1 MDNNKSKME
10 IIMKKIVLI
19 SMLGLLLFGC
29 GQAQQDIKEDI
40 QIEEAEQSDAANK
53 DNVENQNNTDESDID
68 EKSNQKETN
77 DDIESDQKQN
87 TGEEQKETKNNDFT
101 FADVSDI
108 EFAFSSGA
116 GGWSTYLYIE
126 EDGRFYGNFHDSD
139 MGCTGEGYPGGTI
152 YYCDFSGKFTNP
164 VKIDDDT
171 YQFEIESLKCEKEE
185 GEEEIIDEILYIY
198 SYPYGMDD
206 ADKLY
211 MYLPGKDTKD
221 FSEELQMWLFL
232 TDNEKELPFYALYN
246 ENPEYGFVGYQYEA
260 ESVYDKIMEDLE
272 KVKEETDEHEESLK
286 SGLLSQIEM
295 NQTSQTIFT
304 CWDNELNSIWNDI
317 KLYLPEEEYNQVLSE
332 QREWIQKKDAKA
344 EADAADCEG
353 GSLYPT
359 IYYGSEAESTRE
371 RCYELV
377 EYLKDY

>member
-1 MDNNKSKME
+1 
-10 IIMKKIVLI
+10 MKKIVLI

-40 QIEEAEQSDAANK
+40 QTEETGQSDAANK

-68 EKSNQKETN
+68 VKSNQEAN
-77 DDIESDQKQN
+77 DEIADDMESDQKQN
-87 TGEEQKETKNNDFT
+87 MDEEQKETKNSDFT

-108 EFAFSSGA
+108 EFTFASGA

-126 EDGRFYGNFHDSD
+126 EDGTFYGNFHDSD

-164 VKIDDDT
+164 VKIDDYS

-198 SYPYGMDD
+198 SYPYGLDD

-232 TDNEKELPFYALYN
+232 MDNEKELPFYALYN
-246 ENPEYGFVGYQYEA
+246 ENPECGFVGYQYEA

-353 GSLYPT
+353 GSLYPS

-371 RCYELV
+371 RCYELA

>member
-1 MDNNKSKME
+1 
-10 IIMKKIVLI
+10 MKKIVLI

-40 QIEEAEQSDAANK
+40 QTEETGQSDAANK

-68 EKSNQKETN
+68 VKSNQEAN
-77 DDIESDQKQN
+77 DEIADDMESDQKQN
-87 TGEEQKETKNNDFT
+87 MDEEQKETKNSDFT

-108 EFAFSSGA
+108 EFTFASGA

-126 EDGRFYGNFHDSD
+126 EDGTFYGNFHDSD

-164 VKIDDDT
+164 VKIDDYS

-185 GEEEIIDEILYIY
+185 GEEEIIDERLYIY
-198 SYPYGMDD
+198 SYPYGLDD

-221 FSEELQMWLFL
+221 FSEELKMWLFL
-232 TDNEKELPFYALYN
+232 TDDEKELPFYAIYN

-371 RCYELV
+371 RCYELA

>member
-1 MDNNKSKME
+1 
-10 IIMKKIVLI
+10 MKKIVLI

-40 QIEEAEQSDAANK
+40 QTEETEQSDAANK

-68 EKSNQKETN
+68 VKSNQEVN
-77 DDIESDQKQN
+77 DEIADDMESDQKQN
-87 TGEEQKETKNNDFT
+87 MDEEQKEIKNSDFA
-101 FADVSDI
+101 FVDVSDI
-108 EFAFSSGA
+108 EFTFASGA

-126 EDGRFYGNFHDSD
+126 EDGTFYGNFHDSD

-164 VKIDDDT
+164 VKIDDYS

-185 GEEEIIDEILYIY
+185 GEEEIIDERLYIY
-198 SYPYGMDD
+198 SYSYGLDD

-221 FSEELQMWLFL
+221 FSEELKMWLFL
-232 TDNEKELPFYALYN
+232 TDDEKELPFYAIYN
-246 ENPEYGFVGYQYEA
+246 ENPEYGFVGYQYES

-371 RCYELV
+371 RCYELA

>member
-1 MDNNKSKME
+1 
-10 IIMKKIVLI
+10 MKKIVLI

-29 GQAQQDIKEDI
+29 GQAQQNIKEDI
-40 QIEEAEQSDAANK
+40 QTEEIGQSDAANK

-68 EKSNQKETN
+68 VKSNQEAN
-77 DDIESDQKQN
+77 DEIADDMESDQKQN
-87 TGEEQKETKNNDFT
+87 MDEEQKEIKNSDFA
-101 FADVSDI
+101 FDDVSDI
-108 EFAFSSGA
+108 EFTFASGA

-126 EDGRFYGNFHDSD
+126 EDGTFYGNFHDSD

-164 VKIDDDT
+164 VKIDDYS

-185 GEEEIIDEILYIY
+185 GEEEIIDERLYIY
-198 SYPYGMDD
+198 SYPYGLDD

-232 TDNEKELPFYALYN
+232 TDDENELPFYAIYN
-246 ENPEYGFVGYQYEA
+246 ENSEYGFVGYQYES

-272 KVKEETDEHEESLK
+272 KVKEETDEYEESLK
-286 SGLLSQIEM
+286 SGILSQIEM

-353 GSLYPT
+353 GSLYPS

-371 RCYELV
+371 RCYELA

>member
-1 MDNNKSKME
+1 
-10 IIMKKIVLI
+10 MKKIVLI

-40 QIEEAEQSDAANK
+40 QTEETEQSDAANK

-68 EKSNQKETN
+68 VKSNQEAN
-77 DDIESDQKQN
+77 DEIADDMESDQKQN
-87 TGEEQKETKNNDFT
+87 MDEEQKEIKNSDFA
-101 FADVSDI
+101 FDDVSDI
-108 EFAFSSGA
+108 EFTFASGA

-126 EDGRFYGNFHDSD
+126 EDGTFYGNFHDSD

-164 VKIDDDT
+164 VKIDDYS

-185 GEEEIIDEILYIY
+185 GEEEIIDERLYIY
-198 SYPYGMDD
+198 SYPYGLDD

-211 MYLPGKDTKD
+211 MYLSGKDTKD
-221 FSEELQMWLFL
+221 FSEELKMWLFL
-232 TDNEKELPFYALYN
+232 TDDEKELPFYAIYN
-246 ENPEYGFVGYQYEA
+246 ENPEYGFVGYQYES

-304 CWDNELNSIWNDI
+304 CWDDELNNIWYNI
-317 KLYLPEEEYNQVLSE
+317 KAFLPEEEYNQVLSE

-371 RCYELV
+371 RCYELA

>member
-1 MDNNKSKME
+1 
-10 IIMKKIVLI
+10 MKKIVLI

-29 GQAQQDIKEDI
+29 GQAQQNIKEDI
-40 QIEEAEQSDAANK
+40 QTEETGQSDAANK

-68 EKSNQKETN
+68 VKSNQEAN
-77 DDIESDQKQN
+77 DEIADDMESDQKQN
-87 TGEEQKETKNNDFT
+87 MDEEQKEIKNSDFA
-101 FADVSDI
+101 FDDVSDI
-108 EFAFSSGA
+108 EFTFASGA

-126 EDGRFYGNFHDSD
+126 EDGTFYGNFHDSD

-164 VKIDDDT
+164 VKIDDYS

-185 GEEEIIDEILYIY
+185 GEEEIIDERLYIY
-198 SYPYGMDD
+198 SYPYGLDD

-272 KVKEETDEHEESLK
+272 KVKEETDEYEESLK
-286 SGLLSQIEM
+286 SGILSQIEM

-371 RCYELV
+371 RCYELA

>member
-1 MDNNKSKME
+1 
-10 IIMKKIVLI
+10 MKKIVLI

-40 QIEEAEQSDAANK
+40 QTEETGQSDAANK

-68 EKSNQKETN
+68 VKSNQEAN
-77 DDIESDQKQN
+77 DEIADDMESDQKQN
-87 TGEEQKETKNNDFT
+87 MDEEQKETKNSDFT

-108 EFAFSSGA
+108 EFTFASGA

-126 EDGRFYGNFHDSD
+126 EDGTFYGNFHDSD

-164 VKIDDDT
+164 VKIDDYS

-185 GEEEIIDEILYIY
+185 GEEEIIDERLYIY
-198 SYPYGMDD
+198 SYPYGLDD

-221 FSEELQMWLFL
+221 FSEELKMWLFL
-232 TDNEKELPFYALYN
+232 TDDEKELPFYAIYN
-246 ENPEYGFVGYQYEA
+246 ENPEYGFVGYQYES

-371 RCYELV
+371 RCYELA

>member
-1 MDNNKSKME
+1 
-10 IIMKKIVLI
+10 MKKIVLI

-40 QIEEAEQSDAANK
+40 QTEETEQSDAANK

-68 EKSNQKETN
+68 VKSNQEAN
-77 DDIESDQKQN
+77 DEIADDMESDQKQN
-87 TGEEQKETKNNDFT
+87 MDEEQKEIKNSDFA
-101 FADVSDI
+101 FVDVSDI
-108 EFAFSSGA
+108 EFTFASGA

-126 EDGRFYGNFHDSD
+126 EDGTFYGNFHDSD

-164 VKIDDDT
+164 VKIDDYS

-185 GEEEIIDEILYIY
+185 GEEEIIDERLYIY
-198 SYPYGMDD
+198 SYPYGLDD

-221 FSEELQMWLFL
+221 FSEELKMWLFL
-232 TDNEKELPFYALYN
+232 TDDEKELPFYAIYN

-371 RCYELV
+371 RCYELA

>member
-1 MDNNKSKME
+1 
-10 IIMKKIVLI
+10 MKKIVLI

-40 QIEEAEQSDAANK
+40 QTEETGQSDAANK

-68 EKSNQKETN
+68 VKSNQEAN
-77 DDIESDQKQN
+77 DEIADDMESNQKQN
-87 TGEEQKETKNNDFT
+87 MDEEQKEIKNSDFA
-101 FADVSDI
+101 FVDVSDI
-108 EFAFSSGA
+108 EFTFASGA

-126 EDGRFYGNFHDSD
+126 EDGTFYGNFHDSD

-164 VKIDDDT
+164 VKIDDYS

-185 GEEEIIDEILYIY
+185 GEEEIIDERLYIY
-198 SYPYGMDD
+198 SYPYGLDD

-221 FSEELQMWLFL
+221 FSEELKMWLFL
-232 TDNEKELPFYALYN
+232 TDDEKELPFYAIYN
-246 ENPEYGFVGYQYEA
+246 ENPEYGFVGYQYES

-371 RCYELV
+371 RCYELA

>member
-1 MDNNKSKME
+1 
-10 IIMKKIVLI
+10 MKKIVLI

-29 GQAQQDIKEDI
+29 GQAQQNIKEDI
-40 QIEEAEQSDAANK
+40 QTEEIGQSDAANK

-68 EKSNQKETN
+68 VKSNQEAN
-77 DDIESDQKQN
+77 DEIADDMESDQKQN
-87 TGEEQKETKNNDFT
+87 MDEEQKEIKNSDFA
-101 FADVSDI
+101 FDDVSDI
-108 EFAFSSGA
+108 EFTFASGA

-126 EDGRFYGNFHDSD
+126 EDGTFYGNFHDSD

-164 VKIDDDT
+164 VKIDDYS

-185 GEEEIIDEILYIY
+185 GEEEIIDERLYIY
-198 SYPYGMDD
+198 SYPYGLDD

-272 KVKEETDEHEESLK
+272 KVKEETDEYEESLK
-286 SGLLSQIEM
+286 SGILSQIEM

-371 RCYELV
+371 RCYELA

>member
-1 MDNNKSKME
+1 
-10 IIMKKIVLI
+10 MKKIVLI

-29 GQAQQDIKEDI
+29 GQAQQNIKEDI
-40 QIEEAEQSDAANK
+40 QTEEIGQSDAANK

-68 EKSNQKETN
+68 VKSNQEAN
-77 DDIESDQKQN
+77 DEIADDMESDQKQN
-87 TGEEQKETKNNDFT
+87 MDEEQKEIKNSDFA

-108 EFAFSSGA
+108 EFTFASGA

-126 EDGRFYGNFHDSD
+126 EDGTFYGNFHDSD

-164 VKIDDDT
+164 VKIDDYS

-232 TDNEKELPFYALYN
+232 TDDEKELPFYALYN

-260 ESVYDKIMEDLE
+260 ESVYDKIMENLE
-272 KVKEETDEHEESLK
+272 KVKEETDEYEESLK

-353 GSLYPT
+353 GSLYPS

-371 RCYELV
+371 RCYELA

>member
-1 MDNNKSKME
+1 
-10 IIMKKIVLI
+10 MKKLVLI

-40 QIEEAEQSDAANK
+40 QTEETEQSDAANK

-68 EKSNQKETN
+68 VKSNQEAN
-77 DDIESDQKQN
+77 DEIADDMESDQKQN
-87 TGEEQKETKNNDFT
+87 MDEEQKEIKNSDFA

-108 EFAFSSGA
+108 EFTFASGA

-126 EDGRFYGNFHDSD
+126 EDGTFYGNFHDSD

-164 VKIDDDT
+164 VKIDDYS

-198 SYPYGMDD
+198 SYPYGLDD

-232 TDNEKELPFYALYN
+232 TDNENELPFYAIYN

-260 ESVYDKIMEDLE
+260 KSVYDKIMEDLE
-272 KVKEETDEHEESLK
+272 KVKEETDEYEESLK

>member
-1 MDNNKSKME
+1 
-10 IIMKKIVLI
+10 MKKIVLI

-40 QIEEAEQSDAANK
+40 QTEETGQSDAANK

-68 EKSNQKETN
+68 VKSNQEAN
-77 DDIESDQKQN
+77 DEIADDMESDQKQN
-87 TGEEQKETKNNDFT
+87 MDEEQKEIKNSDFA
-101 FADVSDI
+101 FVDVSDI
-108 EFAFSSGA
+108 EFTFASGA

-126 EDGRFYGNFHDSD
+126 EDGTFYGNFHDSD

-164 VKIDDDT
+164 VKIDDYS

-198 SYPYGMDD
+198 SYPYGLDD

-232 TDNEKELPFYALYN
+232 MDNEKELPFYALYN
-246 ENPEYGFVGYQYEA
+246 ENPECGFVGYQYEA

-353 GSLYPT
+353 GSLYPS

-371 RCYELV
+371 RCYELA

>member
-1 MDNNKSKME
+1 
-10 IIMKKIVLI
+10 MKKIVLI

-40 QIEEAEQSDAANK
+40 QTEETGQSDAANK

-68 EKSNQKETN
+68 VKSNQEAN
-77 DDIESDQKQN
+77 DEIADDMESNQKQN
-87 TGEEQKETKNNDFT
+87 MDEEQKETKNSDFT

-108 EFAFSSGA
+108 EFTFASGA

-164 VKIDDDT
+164 VKIDDYS

-185 GEEEIIDEILYIY
+185 GEEEIIDERLYIY
-198 SYPYGMDD
+198 SYPYGLDD

-272 KVKEETDEHEESLK
+272 KVKEETDEYEESLK

>member
-1 MDNNKSKME
+1 
-10 IIMKKIVLI
+10 MKKIVLI

-40 QIEEAEQSDAANK
+40 QTEETGQSDAANQNNIENK
-53 DNVENQNNTDESDID
+53 DNKEESNADA
-68 EKSNQKETN
+68 ESNQKIN
-77 DDIESDQKQN
+77 DDTESDQNQDK
-87 TGEEQKETKNNDFT
+87 GEEQKETKNSDFT

-108 EFAFSSGA
+108 EFTFASGA

-164 VKIDDDT
+164 VKIDDYS

-185 GEEEIIDEILYIY
+185 GEEEIIDERLYIY
-198 SYPYGMDD
+198 SYPYGLDD

-221 FSEELQMWLFL
+221 FSEELKMWLFL
-232 TDNEKELPFYALYN
+232 TDDEKELPFYAIYN
-246 ENPEYGFVGYQYEA
+246 ENPEYGFVGYQYES

-371 RCYELV
+371 RCYELA

>member
-1 MDNNKSKME
+1 
-10 IIMKKIVLI
+10 MKKIVLI

-40 QIEEAEQSDAANK
+40 QTEETEQSDAANK

-68 EKSNQKETN
+68 VKSNQEAN
-77 DDIESDQKQN
+77 DEIADDMESDQKQN
-87 TGEEQKETKNNDFT
+87 MDEEQKETKNNDFA

-108 EFAFSSGA
+108 EFTFASGA

-126 EDGRFYGNFHDSD
+126 EDGTFYGNFHDSD

-164 VKIDDDT
+164 VKIDDYS

-185 GEEEIIDEILYIY
+185 GEEEIIDERLYIY
-198 SYPYGMDD
+198 SYPYGLDD

-221 FSEELQMWLFL
+221 FSEELKMWLFL
-232 TDNEKELPFYALYN
+232 TDDEKELPFYAIYN
-246 ENPEYGFVGYQYEA
+246 ENPEYGFVGYQYES

-371 RCYELV
+371 RCYELA

>member
-1 MDNNKSKME
+1 
-10 IIMKKIVLI
+10 MKKIVLI

-40 QIEEAEQSDAANK
+40 QTEETEQSDAANK

-68 EKSNQKETN
+68 VKSNQEAN
-77 DDIESDQKQN
+77 DEIADDMESDQKQN
-87 TGEEQKETKNNDFT
+87 MDEEQKEIKNSDFA
-101 FADVSDI
+101 FVDVSDI
-108 EFAFSSGA
+108 EFTFASGA

-126 EDGRFYGNFHDSD
+126 EDGTFYGNFHDSD

-164 VKIDDDT
+164 VKIDDYS

-185 GEEEIIDEILYIY
+185 GEEEIIDERLYIY
-198 SYPYGMDD
+198 SYPYGLDD

-221 FSEELQMWLFL
+221 FSEELKMWLFL
-232 TDNEKELPFYALYN
+232 TDDEKELPFYALYN

-371 RCYELV
+371 RCYELA

>member
-1 MDNNKSKME
+1 
-10 IIMKKIVLI
+10 MKKIVLI

-29 GQAQQDIKEDI
+29 GQAQQNIKEDI
-40 QIEEAEQSDAANK
+40 QTEEIGQSDAANK

-68 EKSNQKETN
+68 VKSNQEAN
-77 DDIESDQKQN
+77 DEIADDMESDQKQN
-87 TGEEQKETKNNDFT
+87 MDEEQKEIKNSDFA
-101 FADVSDI
+101 FDDVSDI
-108 EFAFSSGA
+108 EFTFASGA

-126 EDGRFYGNFHDSD
+126 EDGTFYGNFHDSD

-164 VKIDDDT
+164 VKIDDYS

-185 GEEEIIDEILYIY
+185 GEEEIIDERLYIY
-198 SYPYGMDD
+198 SYPYGLDD

-232 TDNEKELPFYALYN
+232 TDDEKELPFYALYN

>member
-1 MDNNKSKME
+1 MDKNKSKME
-10 IIMKKIVLI
+10 INMKKIVLI
-19 SMLGLLLFGC
+19 SMIGLLLFGC
-29 GQAQQDIKEDI
+29 GQAQQNIKEDI
-40 QIEEAEQSDAANK
+40 QSEQAEQSDGDNQEEIENEENK
-53 DNVENQNNTDESDID
+53 EELDE
-68 EKSNQKETN
+68 ESNQKETN
-77 DDIESDQKQN
+77 TESDQNQEKDKD
-87 TGEEQKETKNNDFT
+87 QKETKNIDFT
-101 FADVSDI
+101 FADVSNI
-108 EFAFSSGA
+108 EFAFASGA

-126 EDGRFYGNFHDSD
+126 EDGTFYGNFYDSD

-152 YYCDFSGKFTNP
+152 YFCDFSGKFSNP

-171 YQFEIESLKCEKEE
+171 YQFEIESLECEKEE
-185 GEEEIIDEILYIY
+185 GEEEIIDERLYIY
-198 SYPYGMDD
+198 SYPYGLDD

-221 FSEELQMWLFL
+221 FSEELKMWLFL
-232 TDNEKELPFYALYN
+232 RDNEKELPFYAIYN
-246 ENPEYGFVGYQYEA
+246 EKPEYGFVGYQYKP
-260 ESVYDKIMEDLE
+260 ESVYDQIMENLE
-272 KVKEETDEHEESLK
+272 KVKEETDGYEESLE

-317 KLYLPEEEYNQVLSE
+317 KYYLPEDEYNKVLSE
-332 QREWIQKKDAKA
+332 QREWIRKKDAEA

-353 GSLYPT
+353 GSLYPL
-359 IYYGSEAESTRE
+359 IYYSSEAESTRE

>member
-1 MDNNKSKME
+1 
-10 IIMKKIVLI
+10 MKKIVLI

-40 QIEEAEQSDAANK
+40 QTEETEQSDAANK

-68 EKSNQKETN
+68 VKSNQEAN
-77 DDIESDQKQN
+77 DEIADDMESDQKQN
-87 TGEEQKETKNNDFT
+87 MDEEQKEIKNSDFA
-101 FADVSDI
+101 FVDVSDI
-108 EFAFSSGA
+108 EFTFASGA

-126 EDGRFYGNFHDSD
+126 EDGTFYGNFHDSD

-164 VKIDDDT
+164 VKIDDYS

-185 GEEEIIDEILYIY
+185 GEEEIIDERLYIY
-198 SYPYGMDD
+198 SYPYGLDD

-211 MYLPGKDTKD
+211 MYLPEKDTKD
-221 FSEELQMWLFL
+221 FSEELKMWLFL
-232 TDNEKELPFYALYN
+232 TDDEKELPFYAIYN
-246 ENPEYGFVGYQYEA
+246 ENPEYGFVGYQYES

-371 RCYELV
+371 RCYELA

>member
-1 MDNNKSKME
+1 
-10 IIMKKIVLI
+10 MKKIVLI

-40 QIEEAEQSDAANK
+40 QTEETGQSDAANK

-68 EKSNQKETN
+68 VKSNQEAN
-77 DDIESDQKQN
+77 DEIADDMESNQKQN
-87 TGEEQKETKNNDFT
+87 MDEEQKETKNSDFT

-108 EFAFSSGA
+108 EFTFASGA

-126 EDGRFYGNFHDSD
+126 EDGTFYGNFHDSD

-164 VKIDDDT
+164 VKIDDYS

-185 GEEEIIDEILYIY
+185 GEEEIIDERLYIY
-198 SYPYGMDD
+198 SYPYGLDD

-272 KVKEETDEHEESLK
+272 KVKEETDEYEESLK

>member
-1 MDNNKSKME
+1 
-10 IIMKKIVLI
+10 MKKIVLI

-40 QIEEAEQSDAANK
+40 QTEETEQSDAANK

-68 EKSNQKETN
+68 VKSNQEAN
-77 DDIESDQKQN
+77 DEIADDMESDQKQN
-87 TGEEQKETKNNDFT
+87 MDEEQKEIKNSDFA
-101 FADVSDI
+101 FVDVSDI
-108 EFAFSSGA
+108 EFTFASGA

-126 EDGRFYGNFHDSD
+126 EDGTFYGNFHDSD

-164 VKIDDDT
+164 VKIDDYS

-185 GEEEIIDEILYIY
+185 GEEEIIDERLYIY
-198 SYPYGMDD
+198 SYPYGLDD

-221 FSEELQMWLFL
+221 FSEELKMWLFL
-232 TDNEKELPFYALYN
+232 TDDEKELPFYAIYN
-246 ENPEYGFVGYQYEA
+246 ENPEYGFVGYQYES

-371 RCYELV
+371 RCYELA

>member
-1 MDNNKSKME
+1 
-10 IIMKKIVLI
+10 MKKIVLI

-29 GQAQQDIKEDI
+29 GQAQQDIKEGI
-40 QIEEAEQSDAANK
+40 QTEETEQSDAANQNNIENK
-53 DNVENQNNTDESDID
+53 DNKEESNADA
-68 EKSNQKETN
+68 ESNQKIN
-77 DDIESDQKQN
+77 DDTESDQNQDK
-87 TGEEQKETKNNDFT
+87 GEEQKETKNSDFT

-108 EFAFSSGA
+108 EFAFASGA

-126 EDGRFYGNFHDSD
+126 EDGTFYGNFHDSD

-164 VKIDDDT
+164 VKIDDYS

-198 SYPYGMDD
+198 SYPYGLDD

-232 TDNEKELPFYALYN
+232 SDDEKELPFFAIYN
-246 ENPEYGFVGYQYEA
+246 ENPEYGFIGYQFESG
-260 ESVYDKIMEDLE
+260 SVYDEIMENLQH
-272 KVKEETDEHEESLK
+272 VKEETDEYEESLE

-304 CWDNELNSIWNDI
+304 CWDDELNSIWDYI
-317 KLYLPEEEYNQVLSE
+317 KFYLPEEEYNQVLSE

>member
-1 MDNNKSKME
+1 
-10 IIMKKIVLI
+10 MKKIVLI

-40 QIEEAEQSDAANK
+40 QTEETGQSDAANK

-68 EKSNQKETN
+68 VKSNQEAN
-77 DDIESDQKQN
+77 DEIADDMESDQKQN
-87 TGEEQKETKNNDFT
+87 MDEEQKETKNSDFT

-108 EFAFSSGA
+108 EFTFASGA

-164 VKIDDDT
+164 VKIDDYS

-185 GEEEIIDEILYIY
+185 GEEEIIDERLYIY
-198 SYPYGMDD
+198 SYPYGLDD

-272 KVKEETDEHEESLK
+272 KVKEETDEYEESLK

-353 GSLYPT
+353 GSLYPS

-371 RCYELV
+371 RCYELA